1 MDVGTAY
8 LLGVLY
14 GFAAMFLLIVLL
26 NVTRQK

>member
-14 GFAAMFLLIVLL
+14 GFFAMFLLIVLL